1 MVSPVVTRLPFV
13 GGTEDTLSTRDGGAM
28 GTMVGTPDT
37 KYGGYEG
44 AWGLE
49 APDLIPLPASYTKM
63 QQKHSLQTILKNVLF
78 QSVII

>member
-37 KYGGYEG
+37 KYGGYEEG
-44 AWGLE
+44 AWGLDV
-49 APDLIPLPASYTKM
+49 PDFIPLPASYTKGM
-63 QQKHSLQTILKNVLF
+63 KKRTF
-78 QSVII
+78 QSHNLKI